1 MQVIKSRRKRWNGHV
16 VCMGQRR
23 GDYRVLEGNLREIDH
38 LGHPGIDRRIIFRWI
53 VRKWDVG
60 V

>member
-1 MQVIKSRRKRWNGHV
+1 
-16 VCMGQRR
+16 MGQRR